1 MNKKNI
7 LLVGFLIIFFGTAFI
22 QYKNSLPEKKEIT
35 IPTIS
40 VKQIITI
47 DGKKNQSPIRI
58 KIGSTALRLLI
69 STHKIVVKGEKENA
83 FVTAIDGKVASV
95 VDKEFWSFYVNGK
108 QAQVGAGSYFVKN
121 NDTIEWKIETY

>member
-22 QYKNSLPEKKEIT
+22 QYKNSLPEKKEVA

-83 FVTAIDGKVASV
+83 FVTAIDGRVASS
-95 VDKEFWSFYVNGK
+95 DAKEFWSFYVNDK
-108 QAQVGAGSYFVKN
+108 QAQVGAGSYVVKN

>member
-1 MNKKNI
+1 MNKKNV
-7 LLVGFLIIFFGTAFI
+7 LVLIFLIIFFGTAFI
-22 QYKNSLPEKKEIT
+22 QYKNSIPEKKTIIT
-35 IPTIS
+35 SIIS

-47 DGKKNQSPIRI
+47 DSKKNQSNMRV
-58 KIGSTALRLLI
+58 KVGSNALQLLI
-69 STHKIVVKGEKENA
+69 STHKVISKGEKENA
-83 FVTAIDGKVASV
+83 FITTIDGRVASM